1 MSENK
6 EQELADSLD
15 YVEVKRIDK
24 DGNLEVIRV
33 YWQSQGSDD
42 ILKVFMSPL

>member
-1 MSENK
+1 MTEE
-6 EQELADSLD
+6 EQAVIDSLD
-15 YVEVKRIDK
+15 YVEVKRLDK

>member
-33 YWQSQGSDD
+33 Y
-42 ILKVFMSPL
+42 